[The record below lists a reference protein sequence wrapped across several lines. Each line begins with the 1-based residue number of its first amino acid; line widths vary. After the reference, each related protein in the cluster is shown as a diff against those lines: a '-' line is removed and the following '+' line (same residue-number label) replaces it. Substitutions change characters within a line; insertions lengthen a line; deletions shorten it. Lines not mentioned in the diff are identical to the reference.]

1 MIDSHATAAR
11 WGVHQTVLIAG
22 LAAALVEMAVVLPVQ
37 YTLGVPPPLL
47 FQSIASGWQ
56 GEAAYSGG
64 VGSALFGA
72 ALHLVISIV
81 AAGIFVYAS
90 RIWPVL
96 VHRYVF
102 AGLVYGALVYAV
114 MTYLVV
120 PMSAATVKPATDT
133 PLIATSFAVHL
144 LFFGL
149 PISLMN
155 RHGGVRMRFS

>member
-22 LAAALVEMAVVLPVQ
+22 LVAAAVEMAVVLPVQ
-37 YTLGVPPPLL
+37 YTLGVPPLLL

-56 GEAAYSGG
+56 GEAAYAGG
-64 VGSALFGA
+64 LTSALFGA
-72 ALHLVISIV
+72 ALHLAISIV

-90 RIWPVL
+90 RIWPIL
-96 VHRYVF
+96 VHRSVS

-114 MTYLVV
+114 MTYVVV
-120 PMSAATVKPATDT
+120 PLSAATFKPATET
-133 PLIATSFAVHL
+133 PPIATSIAVHL

-149 PISLMN
+149 PIALVN